1 METSWPGPFVSDCR
15 EEEINTPWLKADG
28 NQEVFDFT
36 PSPFSIKGAWIL
48 IQARWFLGVWVNC
61 FLSLLVFQIKQLF
74 LAPTTCLPI
83 ISLLRSEQYELKLGN
98 KFWWSQPGAL

>member
-15 EEEINTPWLKADG
+15 EKEVNTPPLEADG

-48 IQARWFLGVWVNC
+48 IQARWFFAVYE
-61 FLSLLVFQIKQLF
+61 STVFSVCWFSK
-74 LAPTTCLPI
+74 
-83 ISLLRSEQYELKLGN
+83 
-98 KFWWSQPGAL
+98 